1 MSTRITVDHLARVE
15 GHGGITVELDGKR
28 VQSVRFDVFEGAR
41 LIEGLI
47 GGRHWSEVAQIVS
60 RICSICSS
68 SHALTSIKATE
79 AAFGLQ
85 VTPQTLLLRDL
96 LTRGENIESHALH
109 LFLLAAPDYLEYPS
123 AIHLAA
129 DNPDAVKLG
138 LRLKRLGNTIQEVI
152 GGRAIHP
159 VNCVVGGFGTVPSV
173 DALLDLKRE
182 LAAAVADAETAVSVI
197 AGLPPV
203 NCGTA
208 ETIFAALDPGETYN
222 YYHGDQIAVRSATEQ
237 ARFAAADYRSLTAE
251 KSIAH
256 SHARHSAFR
265 GQPFMVGALARLT
278 LHGHL
283 LNGVSAAARARL
295 GLALPTGDP
304 LANNLAQAVEL
315 EADIRRAI
323 ELIDELLHL
332 GVRPEAPAAVVPRR
346 ATGTGVTEAPRGIL
360 VHSYGY
366 DAEGRIREA
375 DIITPTAMNAN
386 MLETHLRAAVAVSDP
401 KDEAALKRRLEMV
414 ARAYDPCISC
424 SVHVVRLG

>member
-1 MSTRITVDHLARVE
+1 MSTRIIVDHLARVE
-15 GHGGITVELDGKR
+15 GHGGITVELDGRR

-47 GGRHWSEVAQIVS
+47 GGRSWTEVAQIVS

-129 DNPDAVKLG
+129 DNPDAVRLG
-138 LRLKRLGNTIQEVI
+138 LRLKRLGNTMQEVI

-173 DALLDLKRE
+173 DQLLALRGE
-182 LAAAVADAETAVSVI
+182 LQEAVSGAETAVAIMAS
-197 AGLPPV
+197 LPAV
-203 NCGTA
+203 ECGRVDTV
-208 ETIFAALDPGETYN
+208 FAAVDPGATYN
-222 YYHGDQIAVRSATEQ
+222 YYHGEEVVVRGSTID
-237 ARFAAADYRSLTAE
+237 ARFAAADYRLLTAE
-251 KSIAH
+251 RSVPH
-256 SHARHSAFR
+256 SHAKHSAFQGR
-265 GQPFMVGALARLT
+265 PFMVGALARLT
-278 LHGHL
+278 LNGHL
-283 LNGVSAAARARL
+283 LDGISAKAREQL
-295 GLALPTGDP
+295 GLLLPSGDP

-315 EADIRRAI
+315 EADIRRSI
-323 ELIDELLHL
+323 EIIDQLLHE
-332 GVRPEAPAAVVPRR
+332 GVRPEPPVPVVPR
-346 ATGTGVTEAPRGIL
+346 AGTGTGATEAPRGIL
-360 VHSYGY
+360 VHSYTY
-366 DAEGRIREA
+366 DAEGRIRQA

-386 MLETHLRAAVAVSDP
+386 MLETHMRAAVDVSDP
-401 KDEAALKRRLEMV
+401 ADEPALKRRLEMV

-424 SVHVVRLG
+424 SVHVVRL

>member
-85 VTPQTLLLRDL
+85 VSEQTLLLRDL

-138 LRLKRLGNTIQEVI
+138 LKLKKLGNTIQEAI

-159 VNCVVGGFGTVPSV
+159 INCVVGGFGRVPEAEQLL
-173 DALLDLKRE
+173 ALRGE
-182 LAAAVADAETAVSVI
+182 LEEAVSLAETAVAIVASLPAVQVGSV
-197 AGLPPV
+197 
-203 NCGTA
+203 
-208 ETIFAALDPGETYN
+208 ETTFAAVDPGASYN
-222 YYHGDQIAVRSATEQ
+222 YYHGESVVVRGPSGEG
-237 ARFAAADYRSLTAE
+237 RFAAADYRQLTSE
-251 KSIAH
+251 QSIAH
-256 SHARHSAFR
+256 SHAKHSSFN

-283 LNGVSAAARARL
+283 LNGIAERSRRQL
-295 GLALPTGDP
+295 GLVLPSGDP

-315 EADIRRAI
+315 EADIRRSI
-323 ELIDELLHL
+323 EIIDELLRGL
-332 GVRPEAPAAVVPRR
+332 KPEEPLAVLPR
-346 ATGTGVTEAPRGIL
+346 AGAGTGVTEAPRGIL
-360 VHSYGY
+360 VHSYTYGA
-366 DAEGRIREA
+366 DGRIRNA
-375 DIITPTAMNAN
+375 DIITPTAMNAA
-386 MLETHLRAAVAVSDP
+386 MLERHMRAAVEVSNP
-401 KDEAALKRRLEMV
+401 EDEPMLKKRLEMV

-424 SVHVVRLG
+424 SVHVVRL